1 MIENVVVG
9 KPGLVYMCVNTL
21 KIYIYIYIYDHVT
34 FVDQAYQWCYKI
46 SQFMSHDKNNGL

>member
-9 KPGLVYMCVNTL
+9 EPGLVYMCVNTL
-21 KIYIYIYIYDHVT
+21 YIYIYIYNHVT

-46 SQFMSHDKNNGL
+46 SQFMSHDKTTVYE